1 MNISEIKVGLTGN
14 DILSIINE
22 FVQIENLDL
31 REIIIEENIKIKG
44 SYTKGIKIDFEGTLK
59 LQRVEDGIIH
69 GEVLG
74 FKISKLKIASI
85 LRKATLKFALK
96 SLEDTGIKYD
106 KGRIIIDI
114 KYILKDVKY
123 VDLDISDI
131 TVKKDKL
138 YVDLSRLNVSLE
150 GKLEKVYIPKKE
162 EEEIE
167 ECIEEFNYD
176 ALEKVQDSY
185 TKGREYLESKIP
197 NNIKRFSDYILIIPD
212 VTALL
217 IRLLKD
223 NRVSIKTKLIISA
236 AISYIAFPIDIIPDK
251 IPFIGKIDD
260 IGVIFFTIEKI
271 IDDVPC
277 NVIVENWQGKNNII
291 FMLKT
296 VIEYVTN
303 FTGAK
308 NVEKIYNFIEEVAA
322 L

>member
-1 MNISEIKVGLTGN
+1 MNISEVKVGLTGN

-22 FVQIENLDL
+22 FVKIEDLDL
-31 REIIIEENIKIKG
+31 KEIIIDEHIKIRG
-44 SYTKGIKIDFEGTLK
+44 SYTKGIKLDFEGTLK

-69 GEVLG
+69 GEILS

-106 KGRIIIDI
+106 KGKIIIDI
-114 KYILKDVKY
+114 KYILKDVNY
-123 VDLDISDI
+123 VDLDITDI
-131 TVKKDKL
+131 TIKKDKI
-138 YVDLSRLNVSLE
+138 YVDLSRLNISLE

-162 EEEIE
+162 EEIE
-167 ECIEEFNYD
+167 EDTEEFNYD
-176 ALEKVQDSY
+176 ELEKVQDSY
-185 TKGREYLESKIP
+185 TKGRGYLESKIP
-197 NNIKRFSDYILIIPD
+197 NKIKKFSDYILVIPD

-236 AISYIAFPIDIIPDK
+236 AISYIAFPIDIIPDN
-251 IPFIGKIDD
+251 IPFVGQVDD
-260 IGVIFFTIEKI
+260 IAVIFFTIEKI

-296 VIEYVTN
+296 VLEYVTN
-303 FTGAK
+303 FTRAK

>member
-1 MNISEIKVGLTGN
+1 MNISEVKVGLAGS

-22 FVQIENLDL
+22 FVKIEGLDL
-31 REIIIEENIKIKG
+31 KEIIIEENIKIKG
-44 SYTKGIKIDFEGTLK
+44 SYTKGIKLNFEGVLRLK
-59 LQRVEDGIIH
+59 RVEDGMIH
-69 GEVLG
+69 GEILN

-96 SLEDTGIKYD
+96 SLEDKGIKYD
-106 KGRIIIDI
+106 KGKIIIDI
-114 KYILKDVKY
+114 KYILKDIKY

-131 TVKKDKL
+131 TIKKDII
-138 YVDLSRLNVSLE
+138 YVDLSRLNISLE

-162 EEEIE
+162 EEIE
-167 ECIEEFNYD
+167 DDIEEFNYD
-176 ALEKVQDSY
+176 ELEKIQDSY
-185 TKGREYLESKIP
+185 TKGRGYLESKIP
-197 NNIKRFSDYILIIPD
+197 NKIKKFSDYILVIPD
-212 VTALL
+212 ATALL

-236 AISYIAFPIDIIPDK
+236 TISYIAFPIDIIPDK
-251 IPFIGKIDD
+251 IPFIGKVDD
-260 IGVIFFTIEKI
+260 IGVIFFAIERI

-277 NVIVENWQGKNNII
+277 NVIIENWQGKNSII

-296 VIEYVTN
+296 LVEYATN

-308 NVEKIYNFIEEVAA
+308 NVEKIYNFIDEVVA

>member
-1 MNISEIKVGLTGN
+1 MNISEVKVGLSGN

-22 FVQIENLDL
+22 FVKIEGLDL
-31 REIIIEENIKIKG
+31 KEIIIDENIKIKG
-44 SYTKGIKIDFEGTLK
+44 SYTKGIKVNFEGVLMLK
-59 LQRVEDGIIH
+59 RVEDGMIH
-69 GEVLG
+69 GEILS

-96 SLEDTGIKYD
+96 SLEDKGIKYD
-106 KGRIIIDI
+106 KGKIVIDI
-114 KYILKDVKY
+114 KYILKDIKY

-131 TVKKDKL
+131 TIKKDIIYVELSKL
-138 YVDLSRLNVSLE
+138 NISLE

-162 EEEIE
+162 EEIE
-167 ECIEEFNYD
+167 EDIEEFNYD
-176 ALEKVQDSY
+176 ELEKVQDSY
-185 TKGREYLESKIP
+185 TKGRDYLESKIP
-197 NNIKRFSDYILIIPD
+197 NKIKKFSDYILVIPD

-236 AISYIAFPIDIIPDK
+236 TLSYIAFPIDIIPDK

-260 IGVIFFTIEKI
+260 IGVVFFAIERI

-277 NVIVENWQGKNNII
+277 NVIIENWQGKNSIV

-296 VIEYVTN
+296 IVEYVTN

-308 NVEKIYNFIEEVAA
+308 NVEKIYNFIDEVVA

>member
-1 MNISEIKVGLTGN
+1 MNISEVKVGLSGS

-22 FVQIENLDL
+22 FVKIEGLDL
-31 REIIIEENIKIKG
+31 KEIIIEENIKIKG
-44 SYTKGIKIDFEGTLK
+44 SYTKGIKVNFECSLELK
-59 LQRVEDGIIH
+59 RVDNGVIY
-69 GEVLG
+69 GQVLS

-96 SLEDTGIKYD
+96 SLEDKGIKYD
-106 KGRIIIDI
+106 KGKIIIDI
-114 KYILKDVKY
+114 KYILKDIKH

-131 TVKKDKL
+131 TIKKDII
-138 YVDLSRLNVSLE
+138 YVDLSRLNISLE

-162 EEEIE
+162 EEIE
-167 ECIEEFNYD
+167 EEIEEFNYD
-176 ALEKVQDSY
+176 ELEKVEDSY
-185 TKGREYLESKIP
+185 TKGRSYLESKIP
-197 NNIKRFSDYILIIPD
+197 NKIKKFSDYILVIPD
-212 VTALL
+212 ITALL

-236 AISYIAFPIDIIPDK
+236 TISYIAFPMDIIPDR
-251 IPFIGKIDD
+251 IPFVGKIDD
-260 IGVIFFTIEKI
+260 IGVVFFAIERI

-277 NVIVENWQGKNNII
+277 NVIIENWQGKNSII

-296 VIEYVTN
+296 IIEYATN

-308 NVEKIYNFIEEVAA
+308 NVEKIYNFIDEVVA